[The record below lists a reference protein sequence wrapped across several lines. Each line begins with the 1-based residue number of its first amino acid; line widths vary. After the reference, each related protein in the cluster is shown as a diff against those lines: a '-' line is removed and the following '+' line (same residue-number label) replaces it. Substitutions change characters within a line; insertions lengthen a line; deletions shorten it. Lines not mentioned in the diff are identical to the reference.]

1 MKNFIHPGNILTFTA
16 VDAVAS
22 GQGVLQGAL
31 FGVATTNANAGED
44 FEAQVVGVFELP
56 KTGGAI
62 TKGAKVYWSSAE
74 NAVTGTATGSTLIG
88 AAVMVAS
95 AGADVARVRL
105 NGAV

>member
-16 VDAVAS
+16 AEAVAS

-31 FGVATTNANAGED
+31 FGVAATSAEAGED

-62 TKGAKVYWSSAE
+62 TKGAKVYWSSADS
-74 NAVTGTATGSTLIG
+74 AVTGTASGNKLIG
-88 AAVMVAS
+88 AAVMAAS
-95 AGADVARVRL
+95 AGAGVTRVRL
-105 NGAV
+105 NGSV

>member
-16 VDAVAS
+16 ADVVAS
-22 GQGVLQGAL
+22 GQGVMQGAL
-31 FGVATTNANAGED
+31 FGVATTNADAGED

-62 TKGAKVYWSSAE
+62 TKGAKVYWSSAD
-74 NAVTGTATGSTLIG
+74 NAVTGTASGNTLIG

-105 NGAV
+105 NGSV